1 MKKLALLTT
10 AIVFAIAG
18 QATAAEKIRIA
29 TEGAYAPWNY
39 KDSAGNLVGFEIDLA
54 KDRKSVV

>member
-10 AIVFAIAG
+10 AIIFAIAG
-18 QATAAEKIRIA
+18 QATAAEKIKIA

-39 KDSAGNLVGFEIDLA
+39 KDSAGNLVVL
-54 KDRKSVV
+54 KSILPKICARA